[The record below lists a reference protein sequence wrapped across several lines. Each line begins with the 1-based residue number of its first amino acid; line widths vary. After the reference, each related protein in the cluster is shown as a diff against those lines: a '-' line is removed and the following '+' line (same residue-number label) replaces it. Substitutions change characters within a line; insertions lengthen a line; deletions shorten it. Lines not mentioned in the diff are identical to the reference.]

1 MSIRFVCEKC
11 GHAFEVDDQLEG
23 RHGKCRQCGHHVV
36 VPVAGQAPD
45 GSLQLRPLETDLPER
60 GPAHLLKSAA
70 PLNLLPSDTAEG
82 AWPSAVSSDANSNEL
97 LHKHGPPNYSL
108 GPTFDGRSRSRSS
121 GPPPL
126 WWNLPSLTA
135 RQIARLL
142 RKSRDLLYYISLASL
157 VAILYGF
164 LFKVKPL
171 LHVGAVVIVASN
183 IGMFWVGLSYLVT
196 LPFKDSLRHGLAC
209 LLVPGYAI
217 HYWAKR
223 WHRMRPAV
231 WNTLAAF
238 IPMLLVA
245 LAYLFYKEAPAIEAE
260 VEHDLP
266 KVEAKADEMV
276 KELEKITH

>member
-1 MSIRFVCEKC
+1 MCEKC
-11 GHAFEVDDQLEG
+11 GRAFEVDDQLEG
-23 RHGKCRQCGHHVV
+23 RRAKCRHCGQHAV
-36 VPVAGQAPD
+36 VPVSGQAADD
-45 GSLQLRPLETDLPER
+45 GLRLRPMESDVPDR
-60 GPAHLLKSAA
+60 GPQHLLDSAPA
-70 PLNLLPSDTAEG
+70 LNLRPGEAQQT
-82 AWPSAVSSDANSNEL
+82 AWPSAVSTDPNADDL
-97 LHKHGPPNYSL
+97 LHKHGRPNYAL
-108 GPTFDGRSRSRSS
+108 GRPFDGQSQSRSS

-135 RQIARLL
+135 RFVARLL

-209 LLVPGYAI
+209 VLVPGYAI
-217 HYWAKR
+217 YYWATR

-231 WNTLAAF
+231 MNTLWAF

-245 LAYLFYKEAPAIEAE
+245 LAYFFYKEAPAIEAE
-260 VEHDLP
+260 VEREAP
-266 KVEAKADEMV
+266 KIEADADEMV
-276 KELEKITH
+276 KDLESATH